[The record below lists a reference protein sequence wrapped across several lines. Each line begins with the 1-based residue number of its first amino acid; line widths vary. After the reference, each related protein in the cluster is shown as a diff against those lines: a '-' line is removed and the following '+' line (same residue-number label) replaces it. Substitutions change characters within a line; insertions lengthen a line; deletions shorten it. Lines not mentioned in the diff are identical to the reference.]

1 MCECQM
7 KSCYDYNNVTNRCI
21 IKKCRTLYLES
32 NRIIC
37 MNHGAKSKTQALL
50 LNIFAFTGAANF
62 YLKHY
67 ALAVGQVLFFI
78 VFLITV
84 CCRFYTCNR
93 LLCTDSDIV
102 CRCVKKAL
110 AFGITDCLASF
121 FIILELIWIF
131 YDFYQIGTNGK
142 LDGDGCIL
150 ADDVIQTAEDIPG
163 VILDVL
169 PEVAAE

>member
-1 MCECQM
+1 
-7 KSCYDYNNVTNRCI
+7 
-21 IKKCRTLYLES
+21 
-32 NRIIC
+32 

-67 ALAVGQVLFFI
+67 AHAVGQMLFFI

-84 CCRFYTCNR
+84 CCRFYTCIR
-93 LLCTDSDIV
+93 LLCTDSDFV

-110 AFGITDCLASF
+110 AFGITDCLAGF
-121 FIILELIWIF
+121 FILLELIWIF